1 MKFRTEVAL
10 PPRFLELSLSSHVM
24 CSGSCFAEHVGRL
37 MRDAMPDGNVCVCP
51 HGVLYNPASI
61 AQELDALLR
70 APQDF
75 RKDLAFRASDGQW
88 RHWQW
93 ASSFAAADCE
103 ALTSRL
109 LSHEAAARTAMQKS
123 QLWVVTFS
131 TDHAYVLRDSAER
144 AVVANCHKE
153 PGSRFEETIL
163 RTEQMLTQWTELL
176 SRLFDQCP
184 AMRVVFTLS
193 PYRYAK
199 HGFHESALS
208 KARLLVLIDELCR
221 RFPER
226 TAYFPAFEIVTD
238 ELRDYRFYAADML
251 HPSEQAV
258 DYVWERFRRWSFSP
272 LLEEYR
278 TDKEHILRDRSH
290 RSLHPGSE
298 ADLAFRAAAEERER
312 RFLEKW
318 SKTEC

>member
-75 RKDLAFRASDGQW
+75 REDLAFRASDGQW

-131 TDHAYVLRDSAER
+131 TDHAYVLRDSADR
-144 AVVANCHKE
+144 TVVANCHKE
-153 PGSRFEETIL
+153 PGSRFKETIL

-176 SRLFDQCP
+176 SRLFDRCP

-258 DYVWERFRRWSFSP
+258 DYVW
-272 LLEEYR
+272 
-278 TDKEHILRDRSH
+278 
-290 RSLHPGSE
+290 
-298 ADLAFRAAAEERER
+298 
-312 RFLEKW
+312 
-318 SKTEC
+318 